1 MKALVL
7 LALLAAPARAQLPY
21 TPVFSEGWRSMG
33 LHLGIAQPT
42 GTSGLDAVSGRGPS
56 VGAEFFSYWSDWLA
70 WGLGFDMHQL
80 GSGSD
85 PGPPALKGKASFKSF
100 NLLARV
106 NFVRGESWTPYAAG
120 GVGYGLSSVETTATA
135 APGARVC
142 ADVNKPCG
150 ASASVALSG
159 SGPVVSAA
167 AGLEAFLVKGLSVS
181 VEGRWQEYRLP
192 LSSADFRAP
201 SRRAEALSARL
212 GFHLW
217 FGPSS

>member
-1 MKALVL
+1 MTTLAL

-56 VGAEFFSYWSDWLA
+56 VGAEFYSYWSDWLA
-70 WGLGFDMHQL
+70 WGLGLDMHQL
-80 GSGSD
+80 GTASD

-106 NFVRGESWTPYAAG
+106 NFIRGESWTPYAAG
-120 GVGYGLSSVETTATA
+120 GVGYGLAEAQTTATA
-135 APGARVC
+135 APGSVVC
-142 ADVNKPCG
+142 ADVNKPC
-150 ASASVALSG
+150 ASTASVTLSG
-159 SGPVVSAA
+159 AGPVVSAA
-167 AGLEAFLVKGLSVS
+167 AGLEAFLTQGLSVS

-192 LSSADFRAP
+192 LASANFNAP

-217 FGPSS
+217 FGTSS